1 MKRFRNSITSL
12 ITGLM
17 LVSCVTINIYFPA
30 AAAEKAAD
38 RIIED
43 IWGPE
48 GQPPQKSGPE
58 QTEQQSSAEKVGLAI
73 LDWFITPAAAEPD
86 LNINSA
92 AVTAIQ
98 ANMKTRHNNL
108 KPYFDNGAVGLT
120 NQGLV
125 GMHNIKAVSLKD
137 RNKLNGLIADENKDR
152 QALYAEIARANGHPE
167 WQAEIQATFARR
179 WIDKAAKGWWY
190 QSGSSWKQK

>member
-1 MKRFRNSITSL
+1 M
-12 ITGLM
+12 
-17 LVSCVTINIYFPA
+17 
-30 AAAEKAAD
+30 
-38 RIIED
+38 
-43 IWGPE
+43 
-48 GQPPQKSGPE
+48 
-58 QTEQQSSAEKVGLAI
+58 
-73 LDWFITPAAAEPD
+73 ITPAAAEPD

-152 QALYAEIARANGHPE
+152 QALYAEISRANGHPE